1 MDLLKGL
8 IGASLSELHTSV
20 IALRVA
26 CVCTCVC
33 LFACSHLV
41 CGVTEVRNLVATR
54 LDFSLI
60 NITWDEPQMP
70 NGIVSYEVNVTGV
83 DLVTQLNVLSE
94 TAVTNET
101 QYSVEA
107 ALEVYALYVVMVTAM
122 TGGGPAQTV
131 VTNLTTP
138 EGGKLTEQMLR

>member
-1 MDLLKGL
+1 M
-8 IGASLSELHTSV
+8 
-20 IALRVA
+20 
-26 CVCTCVC
+26 
-33 LFACSHLV
+33 
-41 CGVTEVRNLVATR
+41 RNLVATR

-60 NITWDEPQMP
+60 NITWDEPQTP
-70 NGIVSYEVNVTGV
+70 NGIVSYEVSITGV
-83 DLVTQLNVLSE
+83 DLATQLNVLSE

-107 ALEVYALYVVMVTAM
+107 ALEVYAQYVVMVTAM
-122 TGGGPAQTV
+122 TGGGQGPTV

>member
-1 MDLLKGL
+1 
-8 IGASLSELHTSV
+8 
-20 IALRVA
+20 
-26 CVCTCVC
+26 
-33 LFACSHLV
+33 
-41 CGVTEVRNLVATR
+41 
-54 LDFSLI
+54 
-60 NITWDEPQMP
+60 MP

-101 QYSVEA
+101 QYSVETT
-107 ALEVYALYVVMVTAM
+107 LEVYAQYVVMVTAM
-122 TGGGPAQTV
+122 TGGGQGPTV

>member
-1 MDLLKGL
+1 M
-8 IGASLSELHTSV
+8 
-20 IALRVA
+20 
-26 CVCTCVC
+26 
-33 LFACSHLV
+33 
-41 CGVTEVRNLVATR
+41 RNLVATR

-60 NITWDEPQMP
+60 NITWDEPQTP
-70 NGIVSYEVNVTGV
+70 NGIVSYEVSITGV
-83 DLVTQLNVLSE
+83 DLATQLNVLSE